1 MTLIPV
7 GFYQN
12 SPKHDLARA
21 IMAMRS
27 VTVPSSATPV
37 IPAEGTSPAV
47 PAQTKSA
54 GIPGWLASFDLSP
67 NIADKTKTDFLAEL
81 PFSQKIYNA
90 SGGNQR
96 KAIQP
101 LSVLA
106 AIYKAVNT
114 PGAVT
119 AANLEVLVYD
129 AVAALAANPVP
140 GQTIYTDQETDKT
153 TGRTYIKCYGTL
165 DGSIEQ
171 LLTDTTAASGG
182 SGGG

>member
-27 VTVPSSATPV
+27 VTVPSQATAL
-37 IPAEGTSPAV
+37 IPAAGDAPAV
-47 PAQTKSA
+47 PAQLKSV
-54 GIPGWLASFDLSP
+54 GVPGWFSSFDLSP
-67 NIADKTKTDFLAEL
+67 NVADKTKTDFLAEV
-81 PFSQKIYNA
+81 PYSQKVFNA

-96 KAIQP
+96 KAVQP
-101 LSVLA
+101 LSALA
-106 AIYKAVNT
+106 ALYKAVKT
-114 PGAVT
+114 PVAVT

-129 AVAALAANPVP
+129 AVTALIASPVP
-140 GQTIYTDQETDKT
+140 GQTVYVDQETEKA
-153 TGRTYIKCYGTL
+153 TGRTYLKMYGTL

-171 LLTDTTAASGG
+171 LLTDTTTLAIPS
-182 SGGG
+182 